1 MKPQSAKLEIDFVK
15 QKIKQMRAVPV
26 LMSLLSARAVQRIE
40 FDFKK
45 CFIACSSTI
54 VASACN
60 LIKQL
65 QYILG
70 LAG

>member
-26 LMSLLSARAVQRIE
+26 LMSLFSARAAQRIG
-40 FDFKK
+40 FDFKKK
-45 CFIACSSTI
+45 CFIACSSTF

-60 LIKQL
+60 LIK
-65 QYILG
+65 
-70 LAG
+70 